1 MSSHL
6 KKILLFLGLTY
17 VFVVFM
23 IFFQDRL
30 GLFRIPVLALGAL
43 SGFTALKAMIDF
55 AKAETGSRR
64 ERLAVKG
71 FLWLLIGGSIIG
83 LGVQIGIKIII
94 LLR

>member
-1 MSSHL
+1 MSFHL
-6 KKILLFLGLTY
+6 KKILLCLGLTY

-55 AKAETGSRR
+55 ATADTGSRR

-71 FLWLLIGGSIIG
+71 FLWLLIGGSVIG
-83 LGVQIGIKIII
+83 LGVQIGIRVIS